1 MTRARLA
8 ALLLVVCVGALVI
21 DVRRVTAQRVPTA
34 PPPILVTAVFTPA
47 TASIGDRV
55 TLTVRLIHPDD
66 VVVNLTPPNIDQVDV
81 LSALPGT
88 ISPGDQGMR
97 TTTFAYTMQPFVL
110 GTLDT
115 GILHLSW
122 LAGDGSTDLLEA
134 PGAKLVVAPVR
145 AEDDKTLRPLKPQA
159 IIAGAPP
166 AWAWPVAV
174 AGALMVIAAV
184 SGLLALF
191 IIGRRRRRVVVA
203 PNIDMSPERVAR
215 EALDALNPS
224 SAARMISPSSGRVDY
239 PSYYGTLALT
249 VRTYLAARFGFN
261 AHALTT
267 SELEHRMVSHGVD
280 RWQARLVGGL
290 LERCD
295 AAVYAR
301 RFPDPASA
309 DHDLTVAY
317 EIVELSRPHEVAHGE
332 AVLA

>member
-1 MTRARLA
+1 MIRARIA
-8 ALLLVVCVGALVI
+8 ALLLVMCVGALVI
-21 DVRRVTAQRVPTA
+21 DVGHVTAQRVPTA

-55 TLTVRLIHPDD
+55 TLTVRLIHLND

-88 ISPGDQGMR
+88 ISPGDQGTR

-203 PNIDMSPERVAR
+203 PDIDMSPERVAR

-224 SAARMISPSSGRVDY
+224 SAARMISPASGRVDY